1 MSLLSVKRRQMLWLS
16 ASLICGLVFGA
27 VLLPALITHKT
38 ADTVKEMTIIQPPA
52 PVAPSKDS
60 TLLNENEQSTP
71 DSEAAEESSP
81 EPATA
86 DSTTSV
92 TTPAGNG
99 VQPVAVSSADKPKT
113 TFSIQVGSFS
123 SRANADIMVDLMKAR
138 GYKAVTVIPD
148 GTSTKVLVGSYSDRN
163 TAASEAEK
171 LQQSGCPA
179 FVKSK

>member
-1 MSLLSVKRRQMLWLS
+1 MPLLSVKSRQMLWLS
-16 ASLICGLVFGA
+16 VSLVCGLVFGA
-27 VLLPALITHKT
+27 FLLPALLTHKT
-38 ADTVKEMTIIQPPA
+38 ADTVQEMTIIQPPV

-60 TLLNENEQSTP
+60 TLLKETEQSTP

-86 DSTTSV
+86 DSPASV
-92 TTPAGNG
+92 TAPADDG

-113 TFSIQVGSFS
+113 AFSIQVGSFS
-123 SRANADIMVDLMKAR
+123 SRANADIMANQMKAR
-138 GYKAVTVIPD
+138 GYKAVSVIPD
-148 GTSTKVLVGSYSDRN
+148 GTSARVMVGSYSDRKA
-163 TAASEAEK
+163 AASEAEK